1 MSNQFN
7 SVPAYVSHVKPLREN
22 RNGRNEAQLV
32 ASKSTG
38 TSAAGAIT
46 LHALAGIITTE
57 ALSTAAGATY
67 TLTLTN
73 SNINSSSVVCVV
85 PDKASSTGTPC
96 LAYVTPGSGTATIVI
111 QNIHAATAFNAAI
124 KIAFNI
130 IQ

>member
-7 SVPAYVSHVKPLREN
+7 SVPLIASHTKMLREN
-22 RNGRNEAQLV
+22 RNGKNEAQLV
-32 ASKSTG
+32 PTKSTG

-57 ALSTAAGATY
+57 SLSTAAGATY

-73 SNINSSSVVCVV
+73 SFINTSSVVQVT

-96 LAYVTPGSGTATIVI
+96 LAYVTPGAGSATIVI
-111 QNIHAATAFNAAI
+111 QNIHSATAFNAAI

-130 IQ
+130 VQ

>member
-7 SVPAYVSHVKPLREN
+7 SVPIASHPKPLREN
-22 RNGRNEAQLV
+22 RNGKNEAQLIP
-32 ASKSTG
+32 SKSTA
-38 TSAAGAIT
+38 TAAAGAVT
-46 LHALAGIITTE
+46 LHAQAGIITTE

-73 SNINSSSVVCVV
+73 SFINASSVVLVS

-96 LAYVTPGSGTATIVI
+96 LAYVTPGANTATIVI
-111 QNIHAATAFNAAI
+111 QNIHSATAFNAAI